1 MQRVGHDSADTWG
14 CPQESTKWGPGVSL
28 RFQSS
33 STQSSGPRLQLWPCV
48 LSQLQRHF
56 HSELRLG
63 QNPNDKNITIKN
75 RKTNINTTASLI
87 ETWARYM
94 ESLSEFLAQRIFGIN
109 ILSSQRQGEFK
120 VNPQSLGRRLL
131 LSKYLLTVWLSQ
143 PAPGHTSGKEDM
155 QGDGASPQVCCGG
168 LRASLVCASKGFKV

>member
-33 STQSSGPRLQLWPCV
+33 STRSSGPSLQLWPCV

-56 HSELRLG
+56 HSDLRLG

-75 RKTNINTTASLI
+75 RKTNINTTASLT
-87 ETWARYM
+87 ETWARYI

-131 LSKYLLTVWLSQ
+131 LSKYLLT
-143 PAPGHTSGKEDM
+143 D
-155 QGDGASPQVCCGG
+155 SPNLHPDTPQAKKTCREMEQALESAAEG
-168 LRASLVCASKGFKV
+168 